1 MEAAFSTKNK
11 ALVETYR
18 NWVMCPKEMF
28 VAQKKSKKP
37 TAKKQQSR
45 IRRFYR
51 ETIGELRK
59 VTWPNREE
67 ATNLTII
74 VVLVTFGMSAF
85 LGIVDFLFTRL
96 FALILGA

>member
-1 MEAAFSTKNK
+1 M
-11 ALVETYR
+11 
-18 NWVMCPKEMF
+18 
-28 VAQKKSKKP
+28 
-37 TAKKQQSR
+37 AKKKRKQKTTTKQRSGLS
-45 IRRFYR
+45 RFYR
-51 ETIGELRK
+51 ETVGELRK
-59 VTWPNREE
+59 VTWPTRQE

>member
-1 MEAAFSTKNK
+1 MA
-11 ALVETYR
+11 
-18 NWVMCPKEMF
+18 
-28 VAQKKSKKP
+28 SKKK
-37 TAKKQQSR
+37 TAKKQQSG

-51 ETIGELRK
+51 ESIGELRK
-59 VTWPNREE
+59 VTWPTRQE

-74 VVLVTFGMSAF
+74 VIFVTFGMSAF